1 MISRSRLAA
10 TTTLGLVLGIVVI
23 SVGIGGSGD
32 NQANPVDPVTVSGT
46 IADPETGRRQIA
58 GLGVVEPKSGEVDL
72 AGLMPGVI
80 SVVNVEEGDSVKKD
94 QILAELVNDDLKA
107 KVAQAK
113 AQLIIRKAE
122 LDRVRNGAR
131 DQEIMQA
138 RAQLK
143 QEEGALSLLKLQFD
157 RRKKLARAGAVSQEA
172 FNTAESALIAGQ
184 QRRDAAEQALS
195 LLVEGSRSED
205 LMASGAQVDLAQ
217 HQLEEAE
224 AALGKSYIRASTDGI
239 VLRLYREPGE
249 ALSTQPAS
257 PIIQIGDTSR
267 LVVRAQIDEADIGM
281 LKLGQKA
288 TITAQALGGKS
299 LEGVVRRI
307 SPRVG
312 AKTIVAGSPTEKRDA
327 RVLDVLI
334 DLQPEA
340 KLPISL
346 RVDVFIDVGEDEAA
360 PAAPTAPAA
369 DKEGAPAASL
379 ELDRRAPDEWQ
390 AAMTAPTEEV
400 ASGPVETMAFGD
412 KVSSIGPAQSASGP
426 LDQIHPELG
435 VAMVPGTGLA
445 DANISSLAAARDRP
459 RCKGAAGS
467 TDGSRCARQ
476 AAGVRSGGASPRP
489 AARWLRTRASMCA
502 LTRLPSRWRRR
513 MFPLPPTSARGRCA
527 PHRDGSGLAVVSRPV
542 ALDDQEPPASLPGT
556 PKPAAICSA
565 MKFSARS

>member
-1 MISRSRLAA
+1 MISRSKLAA

-23 SVGIGGSGD
+23 SAGLGGSGE
-32 NQANPVDPVTVSGT
+32 NQTNPVDPVTVSGT

-80 SVVNVEEGDSVKKD
+80 SVINVEEGDSVKKD

-113 AQLIIRKAE
+113 AQLTIRKAE

-131 DQEIMQA
+131 EQEIMQA

-281 LKLGQKA
+281 LKVGQKA
-288 TITAQALGGKS
+288 TITAQALSGKS

-346 RVDVFIDVGEDEAA
+346 RVDVFIDVGEGEAA
-360 PAAPTAPAA
+360 PAVPAA
-369 DKEGAPAASL
+369 DKEGAPAA
-379 ELDRRAPDEWQ
+379 ELQLDGQKPDQ
-390 AAMTAPTEEV
+390 ATVAASEV
-400 ASGPVETMAFGD
+400 MDGAASPAVEIMPFGD
-412 KVSSIGPAQSASGP
+412 KVSSIGPVASRRSAIGI
-426 LDQIHPELG
+426 LHPELE
-435 VAMVPGTGLA
+435 VAALPGTGSPLWFTRFPQHSEL
-445 DANISSLAAARDRP
+445 DPLGRFQPPEVLSS
-459 RCKGAAGS
+459 
-467 TDGSRCARQ
+467 
-476 AAGVRSGGASPRP
+476 VRE
-489 AARWLRTRASMCA
+489 
-502 LTRLPSRWRRR
+502 
-513 MFPLPPTSARGRCA
+513 
-527 PHRDGSGLAVVSRPV
+527 GLHPEIDPVRPV
-542 ALDDQEPPASLPGT
+542 PVSGWVAANERVDMRDDAAPVAMATTDDTVAPDLSTWALRIAP
-556 PKPAAICSA
+556 
-565 MKFSARS
+565 

>member
-23 SVGIGGSGD
+23 SAGVGGNGD
-32 NQANPVDPVTVSGT
+32 NSATPVDPVTVSGT

-58 GLGVVEPKSGEVDL
+58 GLGVVEPKSGEIDL

-80 SVVNVEEGDSVKKD
+80 SVINVQEGDSVAKD

-113 AQLIIRKAE
+113 AQLTIRKAE

-131 DQEIMQA
+131 EQEIMQA
-138 RAQLK
+138 KAQLK

-157 RRKKLARAGAVSQEA
+157 RRRKLARAGAVSQEA

-281 LKLGQKA
+281 LKVGQKA
-288 TITAQALGGKS
+288 TVTAQALGGKS

-327 RVLDVLI
+327 RVLDVMI
-334 DLQPEA
+334 DLQPDA
-340 KLPISL
+340 KLPVSL
-346 RVDVFIDVGEDEAA
+346 RVDVFIDVGESETS
-360 PAAPTAPAA
+360 PASSPD
-369 DKEGAPAASL
+369 DKASVPAASL
-379 ELDRRAPDEWQ
+379 KPDHREPDEWQ
-390 AAMTAPTEEV
+390 SAATEAVEQV
-400 ASGPVETMAFGD
+400 ASRPAETMPFGD
-412 KVSSIGPAQSASGP
+412 KVSSIGPASSARNSI
-426 LDQIHPELG
+426 DQIHPELELA
-435 VAMVPGTGLA
+435 VVPGTGWLTPA
-445 DANISSLAAARDRP
+445 SEASPAPATDVGYALPPGPPMLAARDRLP
-459 RCKGAAGS
+459 LEIDPVGLAIQGSEVARAEAAETGGNVITEAEGS
-467 TDGSRCARQ
+467 TYD
-476 AAGVRSGGASPRP
+476 AAVPDLSTWS
-489 AARWLRTRASMCA
+489 LRT
-502 LTRLPSRWRRR
+502 
-513 MFPLPPTSARGRCA
+513 
-527 PHRDGSGLAVVSRPV
+527 
-542 ALDDQEPPASLPGT
+542 T
-556 PKPAAICSA
+556 P
-565 MKFSARS
+565 